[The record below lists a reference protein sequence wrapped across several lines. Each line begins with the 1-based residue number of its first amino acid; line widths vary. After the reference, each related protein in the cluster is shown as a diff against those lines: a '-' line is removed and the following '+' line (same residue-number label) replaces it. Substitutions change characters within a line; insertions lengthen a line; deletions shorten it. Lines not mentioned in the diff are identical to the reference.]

1 MKIAVLGGGG
11 AMGGLFGAHLAEAGH
26 DVCLIDVSR
35 DAVAAINAHG
45 LTLEDKASGI
55 PRTVSVAA
63 SSEPATI
70 GPVDAVLAFVK
81 CYHTED
87 AVRAALPMLGEQT
100 VVMTLQNGWGNA
112 PRIAAVVGEARVL
125 VGLTYH
131 SATLLAPGRVLHAG
145 KGVTYLGELDGA
157 LSPRLEALR
166 QALADA
172 GFEVH
177 VTQQVRDQIYA
188 KLALN
193 ACTLPTSAL
202 LGLQAHQLIEHDGVL
217 HLMRGLLKEV
227 VAVARA
233 QAITIDEDERWEAI
247 TGLLKRAVGAKSSML
262 QDVERKRRTEI
273 DVINGAIVEAGR
285 RAGIATPYNDSMVWL
300 IKSLEAGF

>member
-1 MKIAVLGGGG
+1 
-11 AMGGLFGAHLAEAGH
+11 
-26 DVCLIDVSR
+26 
-35 DAVAAINAHG
+35 
-45 LTLEDKASGI
+45 
-55 PRTVSVAA
+55 
-63 SSEPATI
+63 
-70 GPVDAVLAFVK
+70 
-81 CYHTED
+81 
-87 AVRAALPMLGEQT
+87 
-100 VVMTLQNGWGNA
+100 
-112 PRIAAVVGEARVL
+112 
-125 VGLTYH
+125 LTYH
-131 SATLLAPGRVLHAG
+131 SATLLTPGRVLHAG

-166 QALADA
+166 QALAAA
-172 GFEVH
+172 GFEVQ

-202 LGLQAHQLIEHDGVL
+202 LGLQAHQLVEHPEML
-217 HLMRGLLKEV
+217 SLMRALLTEV

-233 QAITIDEDERWEAI
+233 EGIALDETERWEAI
-247 TGLLKRAVGAKSSML
+247 TGLLRRAVGAKSSML

-300 IKSLEAGF
+300 IKGREASWPI